1 MIASFIYEI
10 QEELYGATKN
20 FYVEPDYDQ
29 STLTVTNTGIWVSS
43 DELPEHMIII
53 NKIIINKNNQIATS
67 RDFNKIKLNI
77 NEKQPFQIILKELNK
92 TIVNKGTY
100 LEEVYTSYSG
110 NVYNGLVTK
119 DNQLIFKNIP
129 AGKYEISEN
138 AIQYFEFIGI
148 EEINKSENASIVQ
161 ENNNYYIIISS
172 LHENNE
178 YIEIKI
184 TNKIDDSRVYDD
196 TSYKENLFKHII

>member
-1 MIASFIYEI
+1 MYK
-10 QEELYGATKN
+10 G
-20 FYVEPDYDQ
+20 
-29 STLTVTNTGIWVSS
+29 
-43 DELPEHMIII
+43 H
-53 NKIIINKNNQIATS
+53 
-67 RDFNKIKLNI
+67 IK
-77 NEKQPFQIILKELNK
+77 EFHDDKAFNK

-148 EEINKSENASIVQ
+148 EEINKSENALIVQ
-161 ENNNYYIIISS
+161 ENNNYYIIISG

-184 TNKIDDSRVYDD
+184 TKDYMSGV
-196 TSYKENLFKHII
+196 K